1 MKITIDT
8 KQDSRDEIRKVVKL
22 LHELMDMKHQDN
34 RNQNHNSSGYDTYG
48 SNNYNAYDNFNQ
60 SMQSS
65 SQQTQAATP
74 AVEPGFFNMFDS
86 TPNTETAVIKSEPE
100 KKKEETDQ
108 FEIYEY

>member
-34 RNQNHNSSGYDTYG
+34 RNQNYNSSGYDTYG
-48 SNNYNAYDNFNQ
+48 NTNYNAYDPYNQ
-60 SMQSS
+60 T
-65 SQQTQAATP
+65 SQNSQPAQQEAP

-86 TPNTETAVIKSEPE
+86 TPSVEQAVVKTQEPE
-100 KKKEETDQ
+100 KKKEADQ

>member
-34 RNQNHNSSGYDTYG
+34 RNQNYNSTGYDTYG
-48 SNNYNAYDNFNQ
+48 NSNYNNYDSYNQ
-60 SMQSS
+60 SSQSS
-65 SQQTQAATP
+65 QPAQTAP

-86 TPNTETAVIKSEPE
+86 TPNAEQTAVKETEPE
-100 KKKEETDQ
+100 KKKEPDQ